1 MIGVGESGDV
11 WRMSFRDVQ
20 RRANRLANLL
30 VGLGLTRGE
39 RVLLLL
45 GQDPWTAIGHVACWK
60 AALCRCRPRRCSHPT
75 PSPTGSTRRRARG
88 HYRPCQPVHRDQ
100 ARKAAPV
107 VEHVFLIDGE
117 GPGARSLSA
126 ALDTARD
133 SFVNVVRRRT
143 IPPSSTS
150 PPAPPAIRKAR
161 CRRTADA
168 RSLPGIALG
177 FDSFPQPGDLMW
189 SPADWAWAGGAD
201 GCADAGLVSR
211 RSRADLPRAAI
222 RSGAGVRDDGAHRV
236 RDGAAERRRCCG

>member
-1 MIGVGESGDV
+1 MPVRASYDRSLRRSAGISCALQHRSRRQRPSRGRPDRIAMIGVGESGDV

-39 RVLLLL
+39 RVLQLL

-133 SFVNVVRRRT
+133 SFVNVIRRRT

-161 CRRTADA
+161 LQAHRRCSFTSRYRA
-168 RSLPGIALG
+168 RLRFFSAAGRS
-177 FDSFPQPGDLMW
+177 DVV
-189 SPADWAWAGGAD
+189 AGG
-201 GCADAGLVSR
+201 L
-211 RSRADLPRAAI
+211 
-222 RSGAGVRDDGAHRV
+222 GVGWRG
-236 RDGAAERRRCCG
+236 